1 MTVPRPIAPGRTYLV
16 SRRCTRREYLL
27 RPDPR
32 TEQIYLYCVGE
43 AAARYGVTLHG
54 WIALSN
60 HHHLVVRDNHGNL
73 PEFLAHLHKL
83 LAKAM
88 NAYRGRWENLFAA
101 EQCSVV
107 YLVEDGDRFDKL
119 VYLLCNAVS
128 DHLVERVAEWPGA
141 CSLAQHLSGLPKTVQ
156 RPTGYFRKDGPMP
169 EHVTLRAERLDGFEH
184 LSDEAWCAKIRDAVR
199 EEEQR
204 ARAERAK
211 RGMHVL
217 GAKRIRRAS
226 ITDRPSTL
234 ERRRVLR
241 PCVACRN
248 KDVRVA
254 ELVALKTFRA
264 EHRAARLRLAAGERD
279 VVFPFGT
286 YRFARMGVRCAAA
299 PPPS

>member
-16 SRRCTRREYLL
+16 SRRCTQREYLL

-32 TEQIYLYCVGE
+32 TEHIYLYCVGE
-43 AAARYGVTLHG
+43 AAARYDVTLHG

-88 NAYRGRWENLFAA
+88 NALRGRWENFFAT
-101 EQCSVV
+101 EQCSAV
-107 YLVEDGDRFDKL
+107 YLVEDADRFDKL
-119 VYLLCNAVS
+119 VYLLCNPVT

-141 CSLAQHLSGLPKTVQ
+141 CSLAQHLSGLPKTVK

-169 EHVTLRAERLDGFEH
+169 ESVTLRAEKLEGFEH
-184 LSDEAWCAKIRDAVR
+184 LSDEAWSAKIRDAVQ

-204 ARAERAK
+204 ARAARAK
-211 RGMHVL
+211 RGQHVV

-226 ITDRPSTL
+226 ITDRPGTV
-234 ERRRVLR
+234 EPRRVLR
-241 PCVACRN
+241 PCVACRTQ
-248 KDVRVA
+248 DVRVA
-254 ELVALKTFRA
+254 ELAALKTFRA
-264 EHRAARLRLAAGERD
+264 EHRRARLCFEAGARD

-286 YRFARMGVRCAAA
+286 YRFARMGARCAATA
-299 PPPS
+299 PS